1 MNPLRA
7 FFVSFLVGLGVLFSG
22 HGLVNLML
30 TDTPD
35 VRLSGSAIPT
45 A

>member
-7 FFVSFLVGLGVLFSG
+7 FFVSFFVALTVLFSG

-30 TDTPD
+30 ADTPD
-35 VRLSGSAIPT
+35 VRAPGSHIPN